1 MRHPPK
7 LLRATLTASLVLVAT
22 AGAGVAGPLEDGDA
36 AFRKRDY
43 ATALQLLRPLAEQGF
58 AKAQYDLGA
67 MYSSGLGVAR
77 DYAEAV
83 KWYRLAAAVGFA
95 KAQYGL
101 GTMYARGEG
110 VPQDYAEA
118 LTWYRLSAD
127 QGFVGAQYTLGELYA
142 KGEGVPRDYVVAH
155 MWYSLAAAQ
164 AEGGGGDL
172 SKSAAAARDKVASKM
187 TPAQIAEAQKL
198 AREWKPKPER

>member
-110 VPQDYAEA
+110 VPQDCAEGLKWYRLAADQGDVVSQADLGTIYFRGECTPRDYAEA
-118 LTWYRLSAD
+118 LNGIGYPPTRVLLERSTPSASC
-127 QGFVGAQYTLGELYA
+127 TP
-142 KGEGVPRDYVVAH
+142 K
-155 MWYSLAAAQ
+155 
-164 AEGGGGDL
+164 
-172 SKSAAAARDKVASKM
+172 ARACRGTMS
-187 TPAQIAEAQKL
+187 
-198 AREWKPKPER
+198 

>member
-95 KAQYGL
+95 KPQYGL

-118 LTWYRLSAD
+118 LTWYRLAAG
-127 QGFVGAQYTLGELYA
+127 QGG
-142 KGEGVPRDYVVAH
+142 H
-155 MWYSLAAAQ
+155 
-164 AEGGGGDL
+164 
-172 SKSAAAARDKVASKM
+172 
-187 TPAQIAEAQKL
+187 
-198 AREWKPKPER
+198 